1 MAATAP
7 QRRTY
12 LDGDERRAQIL
23 AVAGQLFS
31 ERHYDAVS
39 TAEVAR
45 AAGIARGL
53 VHHYFGTKRE
63 LYLEVVRSMLRVPA
77 DPFATSE
84 GGPQH
89 RVEALGVAVDRWLS
103 MTRRNRGTWLA
114 LVGAQGFGHDP
125 EIEAVLAAA
134 RERMIDQLIALA
146 WGPPE
151 QAPAELR
158 ALLAGYAGF
167 AEAITADWLSRGRP
181 SRRVVYEL
189 LLHGLLALVDDALP
203 EIQQAL
209 LTEKP
214 RRT

>member
-1 MAATAP
+1 
-7 QRRTY
+7 
-12 LDGDERRAQIL
+12 
-23 AVAGQLFS
+23 
-31 ERHYDAVS
+31 
-39 TAEVAR
+39 
-45 AAGIARGL
+45 
-53 VHHYFGTKRE
+53 
-63 LYLEVVRSMLRVPA
+63 
-77 DPFATSE
+77 
-84 GGPQH
+84 
-89 RVEALGVAVDRWLS
+89 
-103 MTRRNRGTWLA
+103 
-114 LVGAQGFGHDP
+114 
-125 EIEAVLAAA
+125 
-134 RERMIDQLIALA
+134 MIDQLIALA